1 MSGFEVLGIVLG
13 TIPLL
18 VSALE
23 HYQKGLN
30 SIRRWQS
37 YEAELQS
44 LKRKLGNENAI
55 FLNTCQQLLSGIVG
69 SVDHEKLVDEPF
81 GELWSSIEIRDR
93 IALRLDHV
101 YEPFKATVV
110 AMDVALREI
119 KAKLSLD
126 ELGQV
131 KWTEGKAIVREIK
144 RATFTTRR
152 SQFDDQLNGIS
163 KNNEYLKIL
172 TNQSIQLEPGRR
184 VKYHGRLFSQLKE
197 VSRSAYRANQ
207 RLEDPLDL
215 CKLVRKGKHG
225 LKSECFGVISNSTS
239 QRYPKFG
246 VYSQSEH
253 SDHKLM
259 ISLEDVLEDAER
271 TFPGVSYADRLK
283 LAVDIS
289 SGVLQLITTS
299 WLPEK
304 ITSRDIIFPIEDGCP
319 VYGQAFIVKNLSD
332 PADQYP
338 VTSQALHMQAL
349 ETTMFSLGLLL
360 LEIHF
365 FETLDYV
372 RDTKIERSTS
382 KATGQFSDRK
392 AATELLSQV
401 QTLGSPKFYSAVRRF
416 LFCEFTC
423 LDFTLGDEA
432 FCKEVYGKTIALLE
446 EDFQLS
452 YSL

>member
-1 MSGFEVLGIVLG
+1 M
-13 TIPLL
+13 L
-18 VSALE
+18 V
-23 HYQKGLN
+23 
-30 SIRRWQS
+30 
-37 YEAELQS
+37 
-44 LKRKLGNENAI
+44 
-55 FLNTCQQLLSGIVG
+55 
-69 SVDHEKLVDEPF
+69 
-81 GELWSSIEIRDR
+81 
-93 IALRLDHV
+93 
-101 YEPFKATVV
+101 
-110 AMDVALREI
+110 
-119 KAKLSLD
+119 
-126 ELGQV
+126 GQ
-131 KWTEGKAIVREIK
+131 
-144 RATFTTRR
+144 
-152 SQFDDQLNGIS
+152 
-163 KNNEYLKIL
+163 
-172 TNQSIQLEPGRR
+172 
-184 VKYHGRLFSQLKE
+184 
-197 VSRSAYRANQ
+197 NQ

-319 VYGQAFIVKNLSD
+319 VYGQAFVMKKLSD
-332 PADQYP
+332 PEDQYP
-338 VTSQALHMQAL
+338 VTSQALYMQAL
-349 ETTMFSLGLLL
+349 KTTMFSLGLLL

-372 RDTKIERSTS
+372 WDAKIERSTS

-401 QTLGSPKFYSAVRRF
+401 QILGSPKFYSAVRRF

-452 YSL
+452 YAL